1 MLQIAVVSEA
11 PFLARRIIPIP
22 YPFYVH
28 NHDLLLSS
36 AAPSSLPALGNANK
50 SAESATLNNPE
61 YVTMNNPAAGTWLA
75 LINGFEVRTNS
86 DKYEFRAALDGKV
99 VK

>member
-1 MLQIAVVSEA
+1 
-11 PFLARRIIPIP
+11 
-22 YPFYVH
+22 VH

-50 SAESATLNNPE
+50 SAEGATLNNPE
-61 YVTMNNPAAGTWLA
+61 CVTMNNPAAGTSLA

-86 DKYEFRAALDGKV
+86 DK
-99 VK
+99 